1 MTEEKDKLFNKTSFL
16 VNSEV
21 PQFVREDH
29 PTFVEFLEKYYE
41 ALERDGEV
49 LYVAKKLSEFLNIDL
64 IKEDINHDDLDSHR
78 EDETYHIFLQKM
90 YDMYISEFPDKTIA
104 DKNIIV
110 KNVKDFYRARGT
122 EKSVRFIARIL
133 FNKEIDF
140 YYPKKDVLRASDGK
154 WFVEKSLKISDIT
167 VNNVAN
173 SEAYS
178 EFIGHRIYGSSTNA
192 YATVETV
199 DVYYQDG
206 TLITELKLTNQYKT
220 FSPEESIFCYFE
232 QEGETKLLNAGI
244 YGSGNIIKLDIQN
257 PGSGYVTGD
266 YVPVISQNTP
276 NVNAII
282 KIARTSLGEVGSIG
296 VINSGAGFKIND
308 PITSFPAAG
317 DSGVGASGI
326 VALVNSDGSV
336 HPNTYNIIGTLIL
349 SEANT
354 RIGNSSPYESYAYQ
368 NLAIQFITFSSN
380 TSNLTLST
388 GLSTQIELSSWTGNS
403 NVSIVNQTP
412 ISFNDQW
419 SIITSSNTTNS
430 MIFLYPGISGNV
442 MGASVNVSTNSIFSN
457 SITNVGSGNVVNTIS
472 LLYFDLYSNA
482 SNLTASTPVFPGG
495 NSNIVVL
502 SDLPIN
508 SNVVFSSNRY
518 IKIGNQIANVT
529 TYSEISNSL
538 IIDPPIKSNI
548 LANTLYILEPVWYDQ
563 YAANSNVAISNG
575 SIILLSN
582 GVYSGYHYVT
592 NVNSSIPV
600 ISITP
605 GAPGNTI
612 NAKINLVNKSIVNT
626 SNLKVKTQYSAVT
639 LSDNASNSNVSF
651 TVGDSLQI
659 GNNVVTITYYSPTS
673 KSINVSPE
681 LYGNIIANT
690 VIVRRAATNAYSNL
704 TLSTGSGATVSYI
717 NLSDIKA
724 NSNVFFETFD
734 SIIVGGNT
742 TLVISTN
749 TQTNTIIVNPGITGD
764 LTANSFQIVK
774 RANANTRIADAMF
787 YWKYANTGPV
797 TVCSVVNRGS
807 GYIKIPTLDI
817 TANSIITNL
826 GILGRMEIVD
836 GGIGYRVN
844 DKITF
849 TNITGGLGTGA
860 FANVTNVSANGAI
873 SEVKWEAIPGFLPGG
888 FGYDRFHLPI
898 AKVVSQ
904 NVNAY
909 GANIVATCILGDGE
923 VLQGLTDSIGKIL
936 QVTIVNPGSGYNTA
950 PILDLTGLGDG
961 KANIIATIATGVY
974 QYPGRWLND
983 DGQISAYNFLQ
994 NRDYY
999 QNFSYVVRITESL
1012 NKYREALKTL
1022 THPAGTMLFGE
1033 YLVIDNNMAVSPP
1046 VMIENDLQN
1055 LTFKLCT
1062 YRANQVGLIAT
1073 SQFSSNLTFS
1083 TGSGNTVN
1091 VVNLSAWVQNSN
1103 VFFENTSSYYMNVKN
1118 TLVKIVNLNQQ
1129 SNVVYVTPAVAG
1141 NITANTVRIVRLANV
1156 ANVVVNKTAHGYL
1169 PGSNVYLKFKD
1180 GGANNSNGL
1189 YKIQT
1194 KNTNAFF
1201 VYVNNISANAKGN
1214 VYVAS
1219 A

>member
-16 VNSEV
+16 INSEV

-49 LYVAKKLSEFLNIDL
+49 LYVAKQISEFLNIDL
-64 IKEDINHDDLDSHR
+64 IKDDIDHDNLDPHR
-78 EDETYHIFLQKM
+78 EDSSYHIFLQKM

-122 EKSVRFIARIL
+122 EKSVRFLARIL
-133 FNKEIDF
+133 FNKEIEF

-173 SEAYS
+173 SDAYS

-206 TLITELKLTNQYKT
+206 TLITELKLSNQYKT
-220 FSPEESIFCYFE
+220 FSPEENIYCYFV
-232 QEGETKLLNAGI
+232 QEGQTKLLNAGI
-244 YGSGNIIKLDIQN
+244 YGSGNIIRTDIVN

-266 YVPVISQNTP
+266 YIPVIAQNTP

-282 KIARTSLGEVGSIG
+282 KIARTSLGELGSIG
-296 VINSGAGFKIND
+296 VNKSGAGFKVND
-308 PITSFPAAG
+308 PIKSFPAPG
-317 DSGVGASGI
+317 DSGSGATGI
-326 VALVNSDGSV
+326 VSLVNVDESI
-336 HPNTYNIIGTLIL
+336 HPNTYNIVGTLIA

-354 RIGNSSPYESYAYQ
+354 RIGNSSPYESYSYQ
-368 NLAIQFITFSSN
+368 NLAIQFVTFSPN

-388 GLSTQIELSSWTGNS
+388 DLSTKVELTSWFGNS
-403 NVSIVNQTP
+403 NVAISNLAP
-412 ISFNDQW
+412 ISISDQW
-419 SIITSSNTTNS
+419 SVITSQNTTNA

-442 MGASVNVSTNSIFSN
+442 IGASINVSANNISSN
-457 SITNVGSGNVVNTIS
+457 NITNVGSGNVVNTIS

-482 SNLTASTPVFPGG
+482 SNLTASTPFFPGG
-495 NSNIVVL
+495 NSNIITL
-502 SDLPIN
+502 SDLPAN

-518 IKIGNQIANVT
+518 IKVGDQIANVT
-529 TYSEISNSL
+529 TYSEVTNS
-538 IIDPPIKSNI
+538 IIVNPPIKSNVV
-548 LANTLYILEPVWYDQ
+548 ANTLYILEPIWYDQ
-563 YAANSNVAISNG
+563 YAGNSNVAISNG
-575 SIILLSN
+575 SIIFLSN

-592 NVNSSIPV
+592 NVNSIIPV

-612 NAKINLVNKSIVNT
+612 NAKVFVVNKSNTNT
-626 SNLKVKTQYSAVT
+626 SNLKVKTQYSVAT
-639 LSDNASNSNVSF
+639 LSDNTSNSNVSF
-651 TVGDSLQI
+651 TTGDSLII

-673 KSINVSPE
+673 RSINVSPE
-681 LYGNIIANT
+681 LYGNIVANT
-690 VIVRRAATNAYSNL
+690 VIVRRAATNAHSNL

-764 LTANSFQIVK
+764 LIANSFQIVK

-797 TVCSVVNRGS
+797 TFCSVVNRGS
-807 GYIKIPTLDI
+807 GYIQIPTLDI
-817 TANSIITNL
+817 TANSIITNM
-826 GILGRMEIVD
+826 GILGRMEIID
-836 GGIGYRVN
+836 GGVGYQVN

-849 TNITGGLGTGA
+849 NNITGGLGTGA
-860 FANVTNVSANGAI
+860 FANVTNVNSNGAI
-873 SEVKWEAIPGFLPGG
+873 TQVKWEAISGFLPGG
-888 FGYDRFHLPI
+888 FGYERNYLPI
-898 AKVVSQ
+898 ANVVSQ

-909 GANIVATCILGDGE
+909 GANVVVTCILGDGE

-936 QVTIVNPGSGYNTA
+936 EVTIVNPGSGYNAA

-961 KANIIATIATGVY
+961 KGNVIASIATGVY
-974 QYPGRWLND
+974 EYPGRWLND

-999 QNFSYVVRITESL
+999 QSFSYVVRVTESL

-1022 THPAGTMLFGE
+1022 THPAGAMLFGE
-1033 YLVIDNNMAVSPP
+1033 YLVIDNNQSFNPSIT
-1046 VMIENDLQN
+1046 IENDLQN
-1055 LTFKLCT
+1055 VTFKSCT
-1062 YRANQVGLIAT
+1062 YRANQIGLITAN
-1073 SQFSSNLTFS
+1073 QFSSNLTFS
-1083 TGSGNTVN
+1083 TGSGNTIN
-1091 VVNLSAWVQNSN
+1091 AINLSAWVQNSN
-1103 VFFENTSSYYMNVKN
+1103 VFFENTSSYYMNVNN
-1118 TLVKIVNLNQQ
+1118 TLVKITNLNQQ
-1129 SNVVYVTPAVAG
+1129 SNIVYVTPAVTG
-1141 NITANTVRIVRLANV
+1141 NITANTVRIARLANV
-1156 ANVVVNKTAHGYL
+1156 ANVVVNKTAHGYST
-1169 PGSNVYLKFKD
+1169 GNNVYLKFRD

-1189 YKIQT
+1189 YTIQT
-1194 KNTNAFF
+1194 INTNAIF
-1201 VYVNNISANAKGN
+1201 VHITNISANTKGN
-1214 VYVAS
+1214 VYVAYV
-1219 A
+1219 